1 MVTFVITSIA
11 KIYARQ
17 IYEGNKTIA
26 DVKPE
31 SFQDVVR
38 EAYLELYGVPCPEVE
53 TDEEE

>member
-17 IYEGNKTIA
+17 IHKGNKTIK

-38 EAYLELYGVPCPEVE
+38 EAYLEIYHVPCPEV
-53 TDEEE
+53 DEEE

>member
-1 MVTFVITSIA
+1 MATFVITSIA

-17 IYEGNKTIA
+17 IHKGNKTIA

-38 EAYLELYGVPCPEVE
+38 EAYLELYRVPCPEVE
-53 TDEEE
+53 TDKEE